1 MRWNVIVWEL
11 DYKESWE
18 LKNRCFWTMVLEK
31 TLKSPLD
38 CKEIKPVNPKGNQ
51 SWVFIGRTDAWS
63 WSSKLLATWCEELIH
78 WKRPWCW
85 ERVKVGGEGTT
96 EDEMVGCHHWFDG
109 HEFEQALGVGARQ
122 GSLSCSSPWGL
133 KEVDTTEWLNW
144 TMRLHIMNP
153 NNQG

>member
-38 CKEIKPVNPKGNQ
+38 CEEIKPVSLKGNQ
-51 SWVFIGRTDAWS
+51 SWVFIGRTDARS
-63 WSSKLLATWCEELIH
+63 WSSKPLATWCEELIH

-85 ERVKVGGEGTT
+85 ERVKVGGEGMT

-122 GSLSCSSPWGL
+122 GSLASFSPWGF

-144 TMRLHIMNP
+144 TMRLNIMNP